1 MKIGILGTGIVG
13 RTLATAFLNEGH
25 QVMMGTRNIEKDE
38 VVKWKSENVAG
49 EIGLFADAANF
60 GELIV
65 LATSGIVTE
74 DAVKLAGLENFS
86 GKTVIDTTNPISKDA
101 ADHGVMKFFTTL
113 EASLM
118 ERLQLLLPNAH
129 LVKAFNSVGSGFMY
143 KPDFNGVK
151 PSMFICGNND
161 EAKAT
166 VTSILV
172 AFGWEVEDMGTVQS
186 ARAIEPLC
194 ILWCL
199 PGFLHNQWSH
209 AFKLLKKQ

>member
-1 MKIGILGTGIVG
+1 MKIGIIGTGIVG
-13 RTLATAFLNEGH
+13 RTLATAFLKEGH

-38 VVKWKSENVAG
+38 VVKWKTENTAG

-60 GELIV
+60 GEIIV
-65 LATSGIVTE
+65 LATSGIITE
-74 DAVKLAGLENFS
+74 EAVKLAGIENFS
-86 GKTVIDTTNPISKDA
+86 GKTVIDTTNPISKDP

-118 ERLQLLLPNAH
+118 ERLQTLLPDAH

-143 KPDFNGVK
+143 KPDFNGIK
-151 PSMFICGNND
+151 PSMFICGDHD

-166 VTSILV
+166 VTSILHT
-172 AFGWEVEDMGTVQS
+172 FGWEVEDMGAVQS